1 MLNAWSDRPAF
12 RAVTVRERAFAALLA
27 SVALIGAAVNHWSTP
42 ILGPP
47 MARDGYGRA
56 ATQVGSRSYPR
67 EAIDADGFRVRI
79 PHKPLRIASQYWSI
93 DEYLYSI
100 VPPERVIAVSESAYL
115 KGISNVLELVT
126 KFHPDVAADPERV
139 LRVNPDL
146 IIVSSSSQSDFT
158 SLMRTSGIPVFRM
171 FIDFKTLQQIEEYIR
186 LVGYLTGEDERA
198 EAVAARFHADVEA
211 AKALHPPG
219 ARRPRVVALGGKYTY
234 GSGTLFD
241 DTVKAV
247 GGVNPAAEAG
257 LKGYDMVNSEQLAR
271 WNPEWIVAGANQG
284 QLDET
289 RRKILTDPGV
299 ALTDA
304 GRNGHVLV
312 LENRVFL
319 PMSPYA
325 TGRLTALAEAL
336 WK

>member
-1 MLNAWSDRPAF
+1 MLNVWSEF
-12 RAVTVRERAFAALLA
+12 RAFGALLT

-42 ILGPP
+42 MLGPP
-47 MARDGYGRA
+47 LARDGYGRA
-56 ATQVGSRSYPR
+56 AIAAGSRSYPR

-79 PHKPLRIASQYWSI
+79 PRRPLRIASQYWSI

-100 VPPERVIAVSESAYL
+100 VPPERVVAVSESAYL
-115 KGISNVLELVT
+115 VGISNVLALVT
-126 KFHPDVAADPERV
+126 KLRPVVAADPERV

-146 IIVSSSSQSDFT
+146 IIVSSSSRSDFT

-171 FIDFKTLQQIEEYIR
+171 FIDFSTLHQIEEYIR
-186 LVGYLTGEDERA
+186 QVGYLTGEDERSD
-198 EAVAARFHADVEA
+198 AVAAQFHADVER

-241 DTVKAV
+241 DTVQAV

-257 LKGYDMVNSEQLAR
+257 LKGYVMVNSEQLAR

-284 QLDET
+284 QINET
-289 RRKILTDPGV
+289 RRKILADPGV

-304 GRNGHVLV
+304 GRNRHVLV

-319 PMSPYA
+319 PMSPYS
-325 TGRLTALAEAL
+325 TGRVTALAEAL